1 VLPGSSKSVIHK
13 AAGKRKDKQE
23 MAAEDSAPDEPF
35 VARVR
40 ASFDQQQVMHLL
52 GATLTTVGRGQV
64 EITLPFRED
73 LTQQHGFVHAGVI
86 TTILDS
92 ACGYAAL
99 SVMPEGAGV
108 LTIEFKAN
116 LLAPAKGSSFIA
128 RGRVVR
134 AGRTIVVCS
143 GDVLALQDDKAS
155 EGEQEVTVATMLA
168 TMLVAEGRAG
178 ISD

>member
-1 VLPGSSKSVIHK
+1 LTEGEIP
-13 AAGKRKDKQE
+13 A
-23 MAAEDSAPDEPF
+23 DEAT
-35 VARVR
+35 VGRVR
-40 ASFDQQQVMHLL
+40 ASFEQQKIMHLL
-52 GATLTTVGRGQV
+52 GATLTNVGRGQV
-64 EITLPFRED
+64 EITLPFREEI
-73 LTQQHGFVHAGVI
+73 TQQHGFAHAGAI

-108 LTIEFKAN
+108 LSIEFKTN
-116 LLAPAKGSSFIA
+116 LLAPAKGSRFIA

-143 GDVLALQDDKAS
+143 GDVIALRDGEDG

-168 TMLVAEGRAG
+168 TMLVVLGRAG
-178 ISD
+178 ITD

>member
-1 VLPGSSKSVIHK
+1 
-13 AAGKRKDKQE
+13 
-23 MAAEDSAPDEPF
+23 MTPDESMA
-35 VARVR
+35 ARVR
-40 ASFDQQQVMHLL
+40 ASFDKQKIMHML
-52 GATLTTVGRGQV
+52 GATLTSVKRGQV
-64 EITLPFRED
+64 EVTFPFREE

-108 LTIEFKAN
+108 LTIEFKTN
-116 LLAPAKGSSFIA
+116 LLAPAKGDHFIA

-143 GDVLALQDDKAS
+143 GDVIALQDGEEG
-155 EGEQEVTVATMLA
+155 EGEQGIAVATMLA
-168 TMLVAEGRAG
+168 TMLVAQDRAG

>member
-1 VLPGSSKSVIHK
+1 MMPDKS
-13 AAGKRKDKQE
+13 
-23 MAAEDSAPDEPF
+23 MA
-35 VARVR
+35 ARVR
-40 ASFDQQQVMHLL
+40 ASFDKQKVMHML
-52 GATLTTVGRGQV
+52 GATITSIGRGQV
-64 EITLPFRED
+64 EVTFPFREE

-108 LTIEFKAN
+108 LTIEFKTN
-116 LLAPAKGSSFIA
+116 LLAPAKGSRFIA

-143 GDVLALQDDKAS
+143 GDVIALQDG
-155 EGEQEVTVATMLA
+155 EGEQGVTVATMLA
-168 TMLVAEGRAG
+168 TMLVAQDRSG

>member
-1 VLPGSSKSVIHK
+1 MIGEELT
-13 AAGKRKDKQE
+13 
-23 MAAEDSAPDEPF
+23 PDDPT
-35 VARVR
+35 VARVP
-40 ASFDQQQVMHLL
+40 ASFDQQKIMHLL
-52 GATLTTVGRGQV
+52 GATLTSVGRGQV
-64 EITLPFRED
+64 EIALPFREE

-108 LTIEFKAN
+108 LSIEFKTN
-116 LLAPAKGSSFIA
+116 LLAPAKGSCFIA

-143 GDVLALQDDKAS
+143 GDVIALQDGEEG
-155 EGEQEVTVATMLA
+155 EGEQGVTVATMLA
-168 TMLVAEGRAG
+168 TMLVVLGRAG
-178 ISD
+178 ITD

>member
-1 VLPGSSKSVIHK
+1 
-13 AAGKRKDKQE
+13 
-23 MAAEDSAPDEPF
+23 MTPDERM

-40 ASFDQQQVMHLL
+40 ASFEQQKIMHLL
-52 GATLTTVGRGQV
+52 GVTLVSVGRGQV
-64 EITLPFRED
+64 EITLPFRGE

-108 LTIEFKAN
+108 LSIEFKTN
-116 LLAPAKGSSFIA
+116 LLAPAKGSRFIA

-134 AGRTIVVCS
+134 AGLTIVVCS
-143 GDVLALQDDKAS
+143 GDVIALQDGE
-155 EGEQEVTVATMLA
+155 EGEGVMVATMLA
-168 TMLVAEGRAG
+168 TMLVAQGRAG
-178 ISD
+178 IID

>member
-1 VLPGSSKSVIHK
+1 MRK
-13 AAGKRKDKQE
+13 AKRLSEGMTLD
-23 MAAEDSAPDEPF
+23 DLF

-40 ASFDQQQVMHLL
+40 ASFEKQKVMHLL
-52 GATLTTVGRGQV
+52 GATLTSIERGQV
-64 EITLPFRED
+64 EMTLPFREE

-108 LTIEFKAN
+108 LSIEFKTN
-116 LLAPAKGSSFIA
+116 LLAPAEGSHFIA

-134 AGRTIVVCS
+134 GGRTIVVCS
-143 GDVLALQDDKAS
+143 GDVIAIQ
-155 EGEQEVTVATMLA
+155 EGEDEQGVMIATMLA
-168 TMLVAEGRAG
+168 TMLVAQGRAG
-178 ISD
+178 IND